1 MSEPKETGAVLELGQ
16 AATRI
21 SAALA
26 AHADAPT
33 DATMEAVQAAFSAYV
48 TALGS
53 NTTAMTAGGLGLVYK
68 KLDKLTITVS
78 DHTELVDHRFQA
90 YNAELNEYRRQNND
104 LLALVEERL
113 LGPFGQ
119 VVQRVGDLEY
129 GYTDLAERLDAALD
143 PNTPGAT
150 VAMVAVQARID
161 TLERLV
167 RILLIAIA
175 VLAVLS
181 IAQAAGLLGHHYYIW
196 ERLR

>member
-1 MSEPKETGAVLELGQ
+1 MSEPQATGAVLELGQ

-33 DATMEAVQAAFSAYV
+33 EATMEAVQAAFSAYV

-68 KLDKLTITVS
+68 KLDTLTLKIN

-90 YNAELNEYRRQNND
+90 YNAELNDYRRQNND

-113 LGPFGQ
+113 LGPFGE
-119 VVQRVGDLEY
+119 VAQRVETLEY
-129 GYTDLAERLDAALD
+129 GYADLADRLDKALD
-143 PNTPGAT
+143 PDTPGAT
-150 VAMVAVQARID
+150 VAMVKVQDRMRFL
-161 TLERLV
+161 TWLV
-167 RILLIAIA
+167 WALIVV
-175 VLAVLS
+175 VLIQGAFL
-181 IAQAAGLLGHHYYIW
+181 IGHHYYIW